1 MGLAYLGVDP
11 NSMSKDDY
19 QKVVELFQTHLNAI
33 PNKEL
38 CMIFNW
44 SGDYATATA
53 RAEEAGVDINLE
65 YHIPEAGDGA
75 WFDVWI
81 VPKDAKN
88 IDNAYLFLDYMSRP
102 DVIADCTNYTYY
114 GNANKA
120 GG

>member
-1 MGLAYLGVDP
+1 M
-11 NSMSKDDY
+11 
-19 QKVVELFQTHLNAI
+19 NAI

>member
-1 MGLAYLGVDP
+1 
-11 NSMSKDDY
+11 
-19 QKVVELFQTHLNAI
+19 
-33 PNKEL
+33 
-38 CMIFNW
+38 MIFNW

-102 DVIADCTNYTYY
+102 MLLPIAPITPITVMPTKPAITPERR
-114 GNANKA
+114 G
-120 GG
+120 